1 MGIGLYLA
9 RRICQNQGGSLT
21 MQSKVGVGTR
31 FIITLPAQAAG
42 AQTRAS

>member
-31 FIITLPAQAAG
+31 FIITLPAQPAE
-42 AQTRAS
+42 AQARAS